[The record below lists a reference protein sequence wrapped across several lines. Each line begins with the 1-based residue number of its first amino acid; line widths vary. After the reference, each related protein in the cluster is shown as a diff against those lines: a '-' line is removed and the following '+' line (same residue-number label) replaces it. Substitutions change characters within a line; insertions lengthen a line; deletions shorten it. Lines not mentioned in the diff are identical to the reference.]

1 MKILTSIVL
10 LLSIS
15 FGFAQNYTIK
25 NLDMND
31 DKSQYGVVYYQGD
44 QVYFTSYML
53 DERNRVRRVDAA

>member
-10 LLSIS
+10 LLNIS

-31 DKSQYGVVYYQGD
+31 DKSQYGVVYYEGD
-44 QVYFTSYML
+44 QMYFTSYLL
-53 DERNRVRRVDAA
+53 D